1 MKSIVSILLIFICFH
16 AASMAQRKTDANIVG
31 HVVAADEHMPFV
43 NIAVKGTTVGTATDQ
58 TGHYHLIN
66 APVGKI
72 TLVATLLGYRTSEI
86 VVVTEAGNTIEI
98 NFELEEDVH
107 RLDEVVV
114 TGSRDAVRRTE
125 SSIIVSS
132 ISPRLLEAAQ
142 AISLSEGMN
151 FSTGLRTEN
160 NCQNCGI
167 TQVRMNGLDGSYSQ
181 VLINGRPVFTGLA
194 AVYGLEL
201 IPAGMIE
208 KVEVVRGSGSVL
220 YGGNAIAG
228 TINLKL
234 KDPVLR
240 TYEAGAGTALTGIG
254 HQNTASDNN
263 LHFNTSLVSDDY
275 KSGLSVFGF
284 HRNRKSFDANN
295 DGFTE
300 LPMMTNTTLGA
311 RYNQRIGYKGKITTD
326 VFHVNEYRRGGN
338 KLDAPEHTADIAE
351 SLRHR
356 IISVGVTYEL
366 FVRGNDILS
375 VYTSGQTVDRESYFG
390 AERSLKDYGRSN
402 DFTHHSGIQYKLS
415 IGRNSLIAGF
425 DHNGSLLKDTRP
437 GYPDFDNAA
446 IENDTISF
454 IHFTEDV
461 VQANQQTA
469 TTGTFVQIE
478 HWIGK
483 LKLSAGARLDRY
495 SIIDKQPGG
504 DDLSQFVFTPRIAAL
519 FYLNENSQLRL
530 SYGQGYRPPQ
540 IFNEDLH
547 VEASGSRRV
556 IYRNASGLQQEKS
569 NSFLASFDFGK
580 KLGRTNVSILTETFF
595 TFLNNPFAYDISA
608 QDAEGQ
614 VVYTRVNASGARV
627 AGLNIE
633 VNITPSAKV
642 NLSGGFTLQQSLYDE
657 AREFGEKRFLRTPDS
672 YGFAAAEWKPIK
684 KMGVS
689 LTGIYTGNMLIPY
702 YGQQLDDP
710 EAGELRVS
718 NPFFDAG
725 LKVTYNIRTNGT
737 TIQLFAG
744 VKNIFDSFQSDFDK
758 GINRD
763 PGYIYGPASPRS
775 LNFGFRLGNMLQ

>member
-1 MKSIVSILLIFICFH
+1 MKSIVSIIVIFICFQTI
-16 AASMAQRKTDANIVG
+16 SLAQRKTDANIVG
-31 HVVAADEHMPFV
+31 HVVSADEHLPFV
-43 NIAVKGTTVGTATDQ
+43 NIAVKGTTIGTATDQ

-66 APVGKI
+66 APVGQI

-86 VVVTEAGNTIEI
+86 VVVTEAGKTIEI
-98 NFELEEDVH
+98 NFELVEDVH

-114 TGSRDAVRRTE
+114 TGSRDAVRRSE

-132 ISPRLLEAAQ
+132 ISPRMLEAAQ

-208 KVEVVRGSGSVL
+208 KVEIVRGSGSVL

-228 TINLKL
+228 TINLRL

-240 TYEAGAGTALTGIG
+240 TYEAGFGTGITGIG
-254 HQNTASDNN
+254 YQNTASDNN
-263 LHFNTSLVSDDY
+263 VHFNTSLVSDDY

-284 HRNRKSFDANN
+284 HRNKQAFDAND

-300 LPMMTNTTLGA
+300 LPLMKNTTLGA
-311 RYNQRIGYKGKITTD
+311 RYNQRIGYKGKLTTEL
-326 VFHVNEYRRGGN
+326 FHVNEYRRGGN

-351 SLRHR
+351 SLRHS
-356 IISVGVTYEL
+356 IVSAGVTYEL

-375 VYTSGQTVDRESYFG
+375 IYTSGQTVDRESYFG
-390 AERSLKDYGRSN
+390 ALQSLKDYGRSN
-402 DFTHHSGIQYKLS
+402 DFTHHSGVQYKLA
-415 IGRNSLIAGF
+415 IGPNSLIAGF
-425 DHNGSLLKDTRP
+425 DHNGSMLKDTRP
-437 GYPDFDNAA
+437 GYPDLENA
-446 IENDTISF
+446 IIQNDTISSVPY
-454 IHFTEDV
+454 TEDV
-461 VQANQQTA
+461 VQANQHTA

-483 LKLSAGARLDRY
+483 LKLSAGARLDHY
-495 SIIDKQPGG
+495 SIKDKQPGG

-519 FYLNENSQLRL
+519 FFLNDNSQLRL

-569 NSFLASFDFGK
+569 NSFLVSFDYAK
-580 KLGRTNVSILTETFF
+580 KLGRTNFSLLTESFF
-595 TFLNNPFAYDISA
+595 TLLSKPFAYDISG
-608 QDAEGQ
+608 QDAQGQ
-614 VVYTRVNASGARV
+614 VVYTRVNASGAHV
-627 AGLNIE
+627 AGLNLE
-633 VNITPSAKV
+633 VNLTPSAKISF
-642 NLSGGFTLQQSLYDE
+642 SGGFTLQQSLYDE
-657 AREFGEKRFLRTPDS
+657 GREFGEKRFLRTPDN
-672 YGFAAAEWKPIK
+672 YGFAAAEWKPTK
-684 KMGVS
+684 KLGVS
-689 LTGIYTGNMLIPY
+689 FTGIYTGSMLIPY

-710 EAGELRVS
+710 DAGELRNS
-718 NPFFDAG
+718 NAFLDAG
-725 LKVTYNIRTNGT
+725 LKITYNIRTNGT
-737 TIQLFAG
+737 SIQLFAG
-744 VKNIFDSFQSDFDK
+744 VKNLFNSYQSDFDE

-763 PGYIYGPASPRS
+763 PGYIYGPASPRTIS
-775 LNFGFRLGNMLQ
+775 MGLRLGNLLQ